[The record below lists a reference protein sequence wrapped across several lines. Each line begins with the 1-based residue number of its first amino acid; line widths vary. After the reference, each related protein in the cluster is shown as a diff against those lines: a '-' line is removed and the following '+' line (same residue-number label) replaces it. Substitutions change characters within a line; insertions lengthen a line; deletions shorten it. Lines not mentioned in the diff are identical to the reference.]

1 MGANVLLLFNS
12 RHTKNY
18 EKRERENGCSLFSLW
33 YVAPSPS
40 SSLVFHKR
48 IGQEWL
54 EYHRLLEFVV
64 VRKSTRRELKLNQ
77 QQEKVERER
86 ASKCIPCLLFLST
99 ADESVCVC
107 LCLLFPLTVSCR
119 HRRFSL
125 KKDTKRN
132 VKAFLYSVVCVRDQN
147 KRERERERRQGM
159 QVSMTFV
166 FFFFPFFPAL
176 SLFVVH
182 LTHFRIHVLFS
193 YQNRFPS
200 SLGLKKERKS
210 LSLCESRAFTFNC
223 LSTFAAF
230 LSLYTYCI
238 DVYSLPLMQDVTLSS
253 FPWFF
258 LLSFMLQSMEENA
271 MRKKVAD
278 SARFPLALHSGKWCK
293 NSCCRLRKRSTK
305 EDKDVFLF
313 LVIPWQSWGRFNAYR
328 CRRWTRHYFIFLYF
342 DQQVR
347 QRRWVLGWE

>member
-147 KRERERERRQGM
+147 KREREREGRECRFLWRLC
-159 QVSMTFV
+159 SFSSLS
-166 FFFFPFFPAL
+166 FPL
-176 SLFVVH
+176 SLSSSFTWLTLGFTSCSRIKIDFLLLSDWRRKGSHWVCVSLVH
-182 LTHFRIHVLFS
+182 LPSTACLLLLPFCRYTRTALMCIHCLWCKMWHWVLSPDFS
-193 YQNRFPS
+193 S
-200 SLGLKKERKS
+200 
-210 LSLCESRAFTFNC
+210 C
-223 LSTFAAF
+223 LS
-230 LSLYTYCI
+230 CCN
-238 DVYSLPLMQDVTLSS
+238 Q
-253 FPWFF
+253 W
-258 LLSFMLQSMEENA
+258 
-271 MRKKVAD
+271 RKTQW
-278 SARFPLALHSGKWCK
+278 GKK
-293 NSCCRLRKRSTK
+293 
-305 EDKDVFLF
+305 
-313 LVIPWQSWGRFNAYR
+313 
-328 CRRWTRHYFIFLYF
+328 
-342 DQQVR
+342 
-347 QRRWVLGWE
+347 